1 MVCEKLWYNCKT
13 APARNTLKAS
23 AYLFPFRDGNQLM
36 SANVTGVKLGAR
48 EVFFKKGCFGG
59 SFCFCCSERQDFG
72 DVSGSR
78 DGWQGKGG
86 MLLGGP
92 QISPRRRSN
101 NRTLEFQRERGTSHR
116 LFPKKIGK
124 CISMYT
130 KIFGGKRNHGFNSF
144 LHIYSRLNHRFQ
156 LYFHSTITFSE
167 IHNNFFPFKL
177 VHNLRML
184 RGQMINH

>member
-1 MVCEKLWYNCKT
+1 MWYNCKT

-59 SFCFCCSERQDFG
+59 SFCFACSERQDFG

-78 DGWQGKGG
+78 DGWQE
-86 MLLGGP
+86 
-92 QISPRRRSN
+92 RRDAAGRAPNLPKTTRSN

-130 KIFGGKRNHGFNSF
+130 KIFGGKGITGFNSF
-144 LHIYSRLNHRFQ
+144 LHIYSRLKYRFQ

-184 RGQMINH
+184 RGT

>member
-1 MVCEKLWYNCKT
+1 MLLGWNWGRQKSSLRRAALVGPSVFAAPMDKT
-13 APARNTLKAS
+13 LEM
-23 AYLFPFRDGNQLM
+23 YLEVVTDG
-36 SANVTGVKLGAR
+36 R
-48 EVFFKKGCFGG
+48 EKKGC
-59 SFCFCCSERQDFG
+59 C
-72 DVSGSR
+72 
-78 DGWQGKGG
+78 WA
-86 MLLGGP
+86 GP
-92 QISPRRRSN
+92 KSLPRRRSN